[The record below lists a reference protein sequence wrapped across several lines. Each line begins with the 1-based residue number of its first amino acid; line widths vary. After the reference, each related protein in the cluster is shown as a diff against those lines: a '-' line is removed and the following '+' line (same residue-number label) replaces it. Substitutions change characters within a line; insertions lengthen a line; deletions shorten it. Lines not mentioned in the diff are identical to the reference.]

1 MTEEI
6 KQHIGQLLPLENED
20 LDIFL
25 SKFKPKSLKK
35 GELFIEEGKKC
46 DYLGI
51 IVKGCLMRVYNNNGN
66 EMIDEFS
73 LENEFIADYKNFID
87 NQLAEKD
94 VKCIE
99 DSEIWVINHKDLTN
113 LYSQKHSFER
123 IGRLIAESLFKNWHD
138 KAVSLVIDDAKTRYD
153 KLIKNRLTLS
163 QRVPQ
168 YLVASYLGI
177 TPQSLS
183 RIRKAK

>member
-1 MTEEI
+1 MTDEI
-6 KQHIGQLLPLENED
+6 KQHIGQFFPLEEKD

-25 SKFKPKSLKK
+25 SKFKPISLKK

-46 DYLGI
+46 NYIGF
-51 IVKGCLMRVYNNNGN
+51 IVKGCLMCVYNNDGN
-66 EMIDEFS
+66 EIIDEFS

-87 NQLAEKD
+87 NQFAEKD

-99 DSEIWVINHKDLTN
+99 DSEILVVKYKDLSD
-113 LYSQKHSFER
+113 LYSQKQSFER
-123 IGRLIAESLFKNWHD
+123 VGRLIAESLFKNWHD
-138 KAVSLVIDDAKTRYD
+138 KAVSLVIDDAKTRYE
-153 KLIKNRLTLS
+153 KLIKNRATLP

-183 RIRKAK
+183 RIRKAT